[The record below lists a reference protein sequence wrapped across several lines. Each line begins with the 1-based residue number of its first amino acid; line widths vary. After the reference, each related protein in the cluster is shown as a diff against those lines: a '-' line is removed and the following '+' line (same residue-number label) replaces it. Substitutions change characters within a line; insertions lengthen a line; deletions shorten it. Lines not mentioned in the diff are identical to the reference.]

1 MKKIAMKLLEVMKE
15 CSYIQKN
22 GTNSFHGYKYATS
35 ADVLEKVNQSFVK
48 HGIVSIAQPEL
59 IDMVDVTT
67 AKGNMEKLATVRM
80 QITLTDV
87 ETGETFDI
95 VGLGSG
101 QDNGDKAVMKAE
113 TAAIKYAY
121 MLTLAIST
129 GDDPEADPNT
139 DQNTLGSTGV
149 KARVQI
155 MQNNTTRSPEVS
167 NKAGNTAGRT
177 AHTHICADCGIRISD
192 KVAAYSKQQF
202 GRELCMRCQHEARID
217 A

>member
-22 GTNSFHGYKYATS
+22 DTNSFHGYKYATS

-139 DQNTLGSTGV
+139 DQNTLGSTGG

-155 MQNNTTRSPEVS
+155 MQNNTTRAPEIS

-177 AHTHICADCGIRISD
+177 IHTHICADCGIRISD

>member
-1 MKKIAMKLLEVMKE
+1 MKLLEVMKE

-139 DQNTLGSTGV
+139 DQNTLGSTGG

-155 MQNNTTRSPEVS
+155 MQNNTTRAPEIS

-177 AHTHICADCGIRISD
+177 IHTHICADCGIRISD